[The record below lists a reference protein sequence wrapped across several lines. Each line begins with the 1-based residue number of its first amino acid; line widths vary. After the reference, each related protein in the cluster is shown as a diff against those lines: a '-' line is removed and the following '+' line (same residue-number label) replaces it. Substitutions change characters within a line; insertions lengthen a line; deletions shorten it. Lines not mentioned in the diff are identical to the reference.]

1 MPKGR
6 RLSPGRRQYLELKRQ
21 YPDALLLVRMGDFY
35 ETFDEDART
44 MARVLDIVLT
54 SRDAGGGGRAPLA
67 GIPYRSLESYLG
79 RLINAGLR
87 VAVCE
92 QTSDP
97 AESKG
102 LVDRAVVRVVTPGTV
117 LEPGLLDQTRNN
129 YLAAAVSDGKRAGLA
144 YVDISTSDF
153 ATGEVALDALA
164 DELERLGPSELLAD
178 SRVRDQ
184 LGEQFG
190 DGVSGG
196 RVVRELD
203 ESRLDAELAEEAL
216 KRYFDV
222 ATLEPYG
229 CEGRP
234 LAVTAA
240 AAVVEYLSETQLGVT
255 PRTGPLRTFLAD
267 SYVHLDRRVARDL
280 ELFDPMGGREDAP
293 TLVST
298 LDRTKTPMGGR
309 LLRRWLARP
318 LSDLDPLRARQD
330 GVGRF
335 VADGAGRTVVR
346 DALGRVPDLER
357 LANRVRTYM
366 ATPRDLLALARGL
379 AQIPSVQAVV
389 RRQGDGA
396 LSAAG
401 TGLSAVAEAAGLIE
415 AAIAEDAPGA
425 IGDGDAIREGFDE
438 DLDETRKIGREA
450 RAHIAG
456 IESEARERTG
466 IKSLKVGYN
475 KVFGYYIEVTNP
487 NLHLVPAE
495 FERRQTL
502 VNGERFVTPE
512 LKELEARILTARDR
526 IGELERSI
534 FRRVCGEVAAQGE
547 RIMASARALGRIDV
561 LAGLAEVA
569 AESGYVRPE
578 LNEGDAIEI
587 VAGRHPVV
595 EAALG
600 PGRFV
605 PNDARLSNGS
615 EQILIVTGPNMSGKS
630 TYIRQVALLVLM
642 AQVGS
647 FIPVERAV
655 IGVVDRI
662 FTRAGLSDDIA
673 GGRSTFMVEMVETA
687 FILNQATPR
696 SLVVLDEIGRGT
708 STYDGLAIA
717 RAVAEYV
724 HNNPR
729 LGCKTLF
736 ATHYHEMTALADLLP
751 RAVNCRVAVAEEGD
765 EVVFLHRI
773 VPGGADRSFGVHV
786 GRLAGLPRP
795 VVNRAWEIL
804 RELESA
810 AAGTKAPSQP
820 PLQLSL
826 LGRNSPVLDDLL
838 EMDVSSMTPL
848 DAMNAL
854 FELQERARGENDG
867 GAHAAGRG
875 GRGS

>member
-6 RLSPGRRQYLELKRQ
+6 RLSPGRRQYLELKRR
-21 YPDALLLVRMGDFY
+21 YPDVLLLVRMGDFY

-44 MARVLDIVLT
+44 MAGVLDIALT
-54 SRDAGGGGRAPLA
+54 SREVGAGARSPLA

-79 RLINAGLR
+79 RLISAGLR

-97 AESKG
+97 ATSKG

-117 LEPGLLDQTRNN
+117 LEPGLLDQARNN
-129 YLAAAVSDGKRAGLA
+129 YLAAAVADGARAGLA

-153 ATGEVALDALA
+153 AAGEVALEALA
-164 DELERLGPSELLAD
+164 DEIERLGPSELLAD
-178 SRVRDQ
+178 ARVREL
-184 LGEQFG
+184 LGE
-190 DGVSGG
+190 GVSGD
-196 RVVRELD
+196 RVVREVD
-203 ESRLDAELAEEAL
+203 ESRLDAELAEEVL
-216 KRYFDV
+216 KRHFGV

-234 LAVTAA
+234 LATTAA
-240 AAVVEYLSETQLGVT
+240 AMVVEYLSETQLGAM
-255 PRTGPLRTFLAD
+255 PRTGVLRTFSAE
-267 SYVHLDRRVARDL
+267 SYVRIDRRVARDL
-280 ELFDPMGGREDAP
+280 ELFEPMGGREGAP
-293 TLVST
+293 TLIST
-298 LDRTKTPMGGR
+298 LDRTKTPMGRR
-309 LLRRWLARP
+309 LLRTWLARP
-318 LSDLDPLRARQD
+318 LSEVDVLRVRQD
-330 GVGRF
+330 GVERF
-335 VADGAGRTVVR
+335 VEDGPGRMGVR
-346 DALGRVPDLER
+346 EALGGVPDLER
-357 LANRVRTYM
+357 LANRVRTHM
-366 ATPRDLLALARGL
+366 ATPRDLLALGRGL
-379 AQIPSVQAVV
+379 ARIPSVQA
-389 RRQGDGA
+389 GIAGGGNGA
-396 LSAAG
+396 APPPGA
-401 TGLSAVAEAAGLIE
+401 GLSAVPEAVGLIE
-415 AAIAEDAPGA
+415 AAIAEDAPAGL
-425 IGDGDAIREGFDE
+425 GEGDAIRVGFDAE
-438 DLDETRKIGREA
+438 LDETRDLGREA

-456 IESEARERTG
+456 IESEAREGTG
-466 IKSLKVGYN
+466 IRSLKVGYN
-475 KVFGYYIEVTNP
+475 KVFGYYIEVSRP

-502 VNGERFVTPE
+502 VNGERFVTPQ
-512 LKELEARILTARDR
+512 LKELEARILAARDR
-526 IGELERSI
+526 VGELERSI
-534 FRRVCGEVAAQGE
+534 FRRVCGEVAEQGE
-547 RIMASARALGRIDV
+547 RIMASARALGEIDV

-569 AESGYVRPE
+569 VENGYVRPE
-578 LNEGDAIEI
+578 LNDGDVIEI
-587 VAGRHPVV
+587 AGGRHPVV

-615 EQILIVTGPNMSGKS
+615 EQILIVTGPNMAGKS

-647 FIPVERAV
+647 FIPVERAE
-655 IGVVDRI
+655 IGVVDRV

-717 RAVAEYV
+717 RAVAEYI
-724 HNNPR
+724 HNSPR

-751 RAVNCRVAVAEEGD
+751 RAVNCRVAVAEEGE

-773 VPGGADRSFGVHV
+773 VPGGADRSYGVHV

-795 VVNRAWEIL
+795 VVSRAWEVL

-810 AAGTKAPSQP
+810 ATGQKVPSQP

-826 LGRNSPVLDDLL
+826 LGGNSPVLDDLL
-838 EMDVSSMTPL
+838 ELDVSSMTPL
-848 DAMNAL
+848 DAINAL
-854 FELQERARGENDG
+854 YELQERARGAG
-867 GAHAAGRG
+867 GS
-875 GRGS
+875 GS

>member
-6 RLSPGRRQYLELKRQ
+6 QLSPGRRQYLELKRR
-21 YPDALLLVRMGDFY
+21 YPDVLLLVRMGDFY

-44 MARVLDIVLT
+44 MARVLDIALT
-54 SRDAGGGGRAPLA
+54 ARDVGGGVRSPLA

-79 RLINAGLR
+79 RLIGAGLR

-97 AESKG
+97 AASKG
-102 LVDRAVVRVVTPGTV
+102 IVDRAVVRVVTPGTV
-117 LEPGLLDQTRNN
+117 MEPGLLDQTRNN
-129 YLAAAVSDGKRAGLA
+129 YLAAAVSDGTRAGLA

-153 ATGEVALDALA
+153 TAGEMTLDALV

-178 SRVRDQ
+178 PRVQERLANSASD
-184 LGEQFG
+184 
-190 DGVSGG
+190 D
-196 RVVRELD
+196 RVVRPLD

-229 CEGRP
+229 CEGKP

-240 AAVVEYLSETQLGVT
+240 AAVVEYLSETQPGVA
-255 PRTGPLRTFLAD
+255 PRTGPLRTFSVD
-267 SYVHLDRRVARDL
+267 SYVRVDRRVARDL
-280 ELFDPMGGREDAP
+280 ELFEPMGGRQGAP
-293 TLVST
+293 TLLST
-298 LDRTKTPMGGR
+298 LDRTKTAMGGR
-309 LLRRWLARP
+309 LFRAWLARP
-318 LSDLDPLRARQD
+318 LFEVNALRVRQD
-330 GVGRF
+330 GVERF
-335 VADGAGRTVVR
+335 VEDGPGRAAVR
-346 DALGRVPDLER
+346 DALSRVPDLER
-357 LANRVRTYM
+357 LTNRVRSNL
-366 ATPRDLLALARGL
+366 ATPRDLVGLARGL
-379 AQIPSVQAVV
+379 GQIPTVQAALAG
-389 RRQGDGA
+389 QGSERSQGPGA
-396 LSAAG
+396 S
-401 TGLSAVAEAAGLIE
+401 LSAVREAVDLIE
-415 AAIAEDAPGA
+415 AAIAEDAPA
-425 IGDGDAIREGFDE
+425 MIGEGDAIREGFDE
-438 DLDETRKIGREA
+438 ELDETRSLAREA
-450 RAHIAG
+450 RAHIAR
-456 IESEARERTG
+456 IESEAREQTG

-475 KVFGYYIEVTNP
+475 KVFGYYIEVSRS
-487 NLHLVPAE
+487 NLHLVPSE

-502 VNGERFVTPE
+502 VNGERFVTQQ
-512 LKELEARILTARDR
+512 LKELEARILTARER

-534 FRRVCGEVAAQGE
+534 FRRVCGEVAEQGE
-547 RIMASARALGRIDV
+547 RIMASARALGEIDS

-569 AESGYVRPE
+569 AENGYVRPE
-578 LNEGDAIEI
+578 LNDGDVIEI

-605 PNDARLSNGS
+605 PNDTRLSSGL

-630 TYIRQVALLVLM
+630 TYIRQVAVLVLM

-647 FIPVERAV
+647 FVPAERAA
-655 IGVVDRI
+655 IGVVDRV

-687 FILNQATPR
+687 FILSQATPR

-717 RAVAEYV
+717 RAVAEYI
-724 HNNPR
+724 HNSPR

-751 RAVNCRVAVAEEGD
+751 RAINCRVAVAEEGD

-773 VPGGADRSFGVHV
+773 VPGGADRSYGVHV

-804 RELESA
+804 GELENA
-810 AAGTKAPSQP
+810 ATGTKTPLQP
-820 PLQLSL
+820 AVQLSL
-826 LGRNSPVLDDLL
+826 LDGNSPVLDELL
-838 EMDVSSMTPL
+838 ELDVNSMTPL

-854 FELQERARGENDG
+854 YALQKRAGGSHGADG
-867 GAHAAGRG
+867 SVG
-875 GRGS
+875 